1 MESDRENSPASSSV
15 SSLSRRVIGMDNP
28 RGTRRQM
35 VTNDIYDYNMESDTS
50 EFTIRDY
57 NDSKGYQRVQPEDGQ
72 AITSSIHKIPP
83 EVLLL
88 IFSNISHKPDLV
100 PLLLVCKRWANLIVE
115 LIWFR
120 PSLMDERALKGINE
134 VMKLDR
140 AQTYWD
146 YRLFIRR
153 LNLSF
158 IYDKVSDEF
167 LSLFAGST
175 NLERLTLVNCSNL
188 THGPIVGILQGCEK
202 LQSIDMSGVRD
213 ITDEIF
219 DALADNCPRL
229 QGLYAPGCPK
239 VTNGVLLKIVDS
251 CPMLKRVKISD
262 CENLTDDSI
271 IELTMK
277 CKFLIEVDVHN
288 CPNITDVAL
297 QRLFNDLEQ
306 LREFRI
312 SHNPNVSDALFRN
325 MPEDMLMERLRI
337 IDFTGCLRIT
347 DKSLEKIVQCAPR
360 LRNVVLSK
368 CLNVTDRSL
377 RALAAL
383 GKSLHYIHLGHCSS
397 ITDYG
402 VSTLIKNCHR
412 LQYIDLACCTQLTNI
427 SLVEL
432 ALLPR
437 LRRIGLVKCAN
448 INDAGILA
456 LIQRRGYDDTL
467 ERVHLSY
474 CTNIGLYP
482 IYQLLQSCPRLTHL
496 SLTGISAFLRADIT
510 QFCRSPPADFTPHQR
525 SLFCVFSGQGVRL
538 LRDYMTR
545 LFLAP
550 NNNLVFADGMAG
562 LNEEGLPT
570 PTFHINQRGQLPQL
584 AQLGRLNE
592 FFRQVNPNGRAIDNM
607 PDNETI
613 NEAEPTGQENDE
625 AEDELMYESE

>member
-1 MESDRENSPASSSV
+1 MDSDRENSPASSSV
-15 SSLSRRVIGMDNP
+15 SSLSRRVIGMENP
-28 RGTRRQM
+28 RVTRRQLISTDM
-35 VTNDIYDYNMESDTS
+35 DDYNMESDTS

-57 NDSKGYQRVQPEDGQ
+57 NESKHERIQQEHGFED
-72 AITSSIHKIPP
+72 TSSIHKIPP

-100 PLLLVCKRWANLIVE
+100 PLLLVCRRWANLIVE

-120 PSLMDERALKGINE
+120 PSLMDKGALDGISK
-134 VMKLDR
+134 VMKMNR
-140 AQTYWD
+140 QETHWD

-158 IYDKVSDEF
+158 IYDKVNDNF
-167 LSLFAGST
+167 LNLFSGST
-175 NLERLTLVNCSNL
+175 NLERLTLVNCSKL
-188 THGPIVGILQGCEK
+188 THEPIVDILQGCEK
-202 LQSIDMSGVRD
+202 LQSIDMTGVRD

-219 DALADNCPRL
+219 AALADNCPRL

-239 VTNGVLLKIVDS
+239 VTNPVLLKIIDS
-251 CPMLKRVKISD
+251 CRMLKRVKISD
-262 CENLTDDSI
+262 CENLSDDSVL
-271 IELTMK
+271 ELTMK

-288 CPNITDVAL
+288 CPNITDFAL
-297 QRLFNDLEQ
+297 QRLFNELEQ

-312 SHNPNVSDALFRN
+312 SHNPNVSDALFRS
-325 MPEDMLMERLRI
+325 MAEDTYMERLRI

-347 DKSLEKIVQCAPR
+347 DRTVEKIVQCAPR

-368 CLNVTDRSL
+368 CLNVTDTSL
-377 RALAAL
+377 RALATL

-412 LQYIDLACCTQLTNI
+412 LQYIDLACCAQLTNI

-432 ALLPR
+432 SLLPR

-482 IYQLLQSCPRLTHL
+482 IYQLLQSCPKLTHL
-496 SLTGISAFLRADIT
+496 SLTGISAFLRQDIT
-510 QFCRSPPADFTPHQR
+510 QFCRSPPADFTDHQKG
-525 SLFCVFSGQGVRL
+525 LFCVFSGQGVKL

-550 NNNLVFADGMAG
+550 NNMIIPNGLSALGQDGIQGA
-562 LNEEGLPT
+562 
-570 PTFHINQRGQLPQL
+570 
-584 AQLGRLNE
+584 AQTHLQHFQRLNE
-592 FFRQVNPNGRAIDNM
+592 FFRQAIPNRQAIDRI
-607 PDNETI
+607 PDTETI
-613 NEAEPTGQENDE
+613 NEVEVPQANPIVQD
-625 AEDELMYESE
+625 EDEIMYESE

>member
-1 MESDRENSPASSSV
+1 MDSDRENSPASSSV
-15 SSLSRRVIGMDNP
+15 SSLSRRVIGMENP
-28 RGTRRQM
+28 RVTRRQLISTDM
-35 VTNDIYDYNMESDTS
+35 DDYNMESDTS

-57 NDSKGYQRVQPEDGQ
+57 NESKHERIQQEHGFED
-72 AITSSIHKIPP
+72 TSSIHKIPP

-100 PLLLVCKRWANLIVE
+100 PLLLVCQRWANLIVE

-120 PSLMDERALKGINE
+120 PSLMDKGALDGISK
-134 VMKLDR
+134 VMKMNR
-140 AQTYWD
+140 QETHWD

-158 IYDKVSDEF
+158 IYDKVNDNF
-167 LSLFAGST
+167 LNLFSGST
-175 NLERLTLVNCSNL
+175 NLERLTLVNCSKL
-188 THGPIVGILQGCEK
+188 THEPIVNILQGCEK
-202 LQSIDMSGVRD
+202 LQSIDMTGVRD

-219 DALADNCPRL
+219 VALADNCPRL

-239 VTNGVLLKIVDS
+239 VTNPVLLKIIDS
-251 CPMLKRVKISD
+251 CRMLKRVKISD
-262 CENLTDDSI
+262 CENLSDDSVL
-271 IELTMK
+271 ELTMK

-288 CPNITDVAL
+288 CPNITDFAL
-297 QRLFNDLEQ
+297 QRLFNELEQ

-312 SHNPNVSDALFRN
+312 SHNPNVSDALFRS
-325 MPEDMLMERLRI
+325 MAEDTYMERLRI

-347 DKSLEKIVQCAPR
+347 DRTVERIVQCAPR

-368 CLNVTDRSL
+368 CLNVTDTSL
-377 RALAAL
+377 RALATL

-412 LQYIDLACCTQLTNI
+412 LQYIDLACCAQLTNI

-432 ALLPR
+432 SLLPR

-482 IYQLLQSCPRLTHL
+482 IYQLLQSCPKLTHL
-496 SLTGISAFLRADIT
+496 SLTGISAFLRQDIT
-510 QFCRSPPADFTPHQR
+510 QFCRSPPADFTDHQKG
-525 SLFCVFSGQGVRL
+525 LFCVFSGQGVKL

-550 NNNLVFADGMAG
+550 NNMIIPNGLSALGQDGIQGA
-562 LNEEGLPT
+562 
-570 PTFHINQRGQLPQL
+570 
-584 AQLGRLNE
+584 AQTHLQHFQRLNE
-592 FFRQVNPNGRAIDNM
+592 FFRQAIPNRQAIDRI
-607 PDNETI
+607 PDTETI
-613 NEAEPTGQENDE
+613 NEVEVPQANPIVQD
-625 AEDELMYESE
+625 EDEIMYESE

>member
-1 MESDRENSPASSSV
+1 
-15 SSLSRRVIGMDNP
+15 
-28 RGTRRQM
+28 
-35 VTNDIYDYNMESDTS
+35 MESDTS

-57 NDSKGYQRVQPEDGQ
+57 NESKHERIQQEHGFED
-72 AITSSIHKIPP
+72 TSSIHKIPP

-100 PLLLVCKRWANLIVE
+100 PLLLVCRRWANLIVE

-120 PSLMDERALKGINE
+120 PSLMDKGALDGISK
-134 VMKLDR
+134 VMKMNR
-140 AQTYWD
+140 QETHWD

-158 IYDKVSDEF
+158 IYDKVNDNF
-167 LSLFAGST
+167 LNLFSGST
-175 NLERLTLVNCSNL
+175 NLERLTLVNCSKL
-188 THGPIVGILQGCEK
+188 THEPIVDILQGCEK
-202 LQSIDMSGVRD
+202 LQSIDMTGVRD

-219 DALADNCPRL
+219 AALADNCPRL

-239 VTNGVLLKIVDS
+239 VTNPVLLKIIDS
-251 CPMLKRVKISD
+251 CRMLKRVKISD
-262 CENLTDDSI
+262 CENLSDDSVL
-271 IELTMK
+271 ELTMK

-288 CPNITDVAL
+288 CPNITDFAL
-297 QRLFNDLEQ
+297 QRLFNELEQ

-312 SHNPNVSDALFRN
+312 SHNPNVSDALFRS
-325 MPEDMLMERLRI
+325 MAEDTYMERLRI

-347 DKSLEKIVQCAPR
+347 DRTVEKIVQCAPR

-368 CLNVTDRSL
+368 CLNVTDTSL
-377 RALAAL
+377 RALATL

-412 LQYIDLACCTQLTNI
+412 LQYIDLACCAQLTNI

-432 ALLPR
+432 SLLPR

-482 IYQLLQSCPRLTHL
+482 IYQLLQSCPKLTHL
-496 SLTGISAFLRADIT
+496 SLTGISAFLRQDIT
-510 QFCRSPPADFTPHQR
+510 QFCRSPPADFTDHQKG
-525 SLFCVFSGQGVRL
+525 LFCVFSGQGVKL

-550 NNNLVFADGMAG
+550 NNMIIPNGLSALGQDGIQGA
-562 LNEEGLPT
+562 
-570 PTFHINQRGQLPQL
+570 
-584 AQLGRLNE
+584 AQTHLQHFQRLNE
-592 FFRQVNPNGRAIDNM
+592 FFRQAIPNRQAIDRI
-607 PDNETI
+607 PDTETI
-613 NEAEPTGQENDE
+613 NEVEVPQANPIVQD
-625 AEDELMYESE
+625 EDEIMYESE

>member
-1 MESDRENSPASSSV
+1 MDSDRENSPASSSV
-15 SSLSRRVIGMDNP
+15 SSLSRRVIGMENP
-28 RGTRRQM
+28 RVTRRQLISTDM
-35 VTNDIYDYNMESDTS
+35 DDYNMESDTS

-57 NDSKGYQRVQPEDGQ
+57 NESKHERIQQEHGFED
-72 AITSSIHKIPP
+72 TSSIHKIPP

-100 PLLLVCKRWANLIVE
+100 PLLLVCRRWANLIVE

-120 PSLMDERALKGINE
+120 PSLMDKGALDGISK
-134 VMKLDR
+134 VMKMNR
-140 AQTYWD
+140 KETHWD

-158 IYDKVSDEF
+158 IYDKVNDNF
-167 LSLFAGST
+167 LNLFSGST
-175 NLERLTLVNCSNL
+175 NLERLTLVNCSKL
-188 THGPIVGILQGCEK
+188 THEPIVNILQGCEK
-202 LQSIDMSGVRD
+202 LQSIDMTGVRD

-219 DALADNCPRL
+219 VALADNCPRL

-239 VTNGVLLKIVDS
+239 VTNPVLLKIIDS
-251 CPMLKRVKISD
+251 CRMLKRVKISD
-262 CENLTDDSI
+262 CENLSDDSVL
-271 IELTMK
+271 ELTMK

-288 CPNITDVAL
+288 CPNITDFAL
-297 QRLFNDLEQ
+297 QRLFNELEQ

-312 SHNPNVSDALFRN
+312 SHNPNVSDALFRS
-325 MPEDMLMERLRI
+325 MAEDTYMERLRI

-347 DKSLEKIVQCAPR
+347 DRTVEKIVQCAPR

-368 CLNVTDRSL
+368 CLNVTDTSL
-377 RALAAL
+377 RALATL

-412 LQYIDLACCTQLTNI
+412 LQYIDLACCAQLTNI

-432 ALLPR
+432 SLLPR

-482 IYQLLQSCPRLTHL
+482 IYQLLQSCPKLTHL
-496 SLTGISAFLRADIT
+496 SLTGISAFLRQDIT
-510 QFCRSPPADFTPHQR
+510 QFCRSPPADFTDHQKG
-525 SLFCVFSGQGVRL
+525 LFCVFSGQGVKL

-550 NNNLVFADGMAG
+550 NNMIIPNGLSALGQDGIQGA
-562 LNEEGLPT
+562 
-570 PTFHINQRGQLPQL
+570 
-584 AQLGRLNE
+584 AQTHLQHFQRLNE
-592 FFRQVNPNGRAIDNM
+592 FFRQAIPNRQAIDRI
-607 PDNETI
+607 PDTETI
-613 NEAEPTGQENDE
+613 NEVEVAQANPIVQD
-625 AEDELMYESE
+625 EDEIMYESE

>member
-1 MESDRENSPASSSV
+1 MDSDRENSPASSSV
-15 SSLSRRVIGMDNP
+15 SSLSRRVIGMENP
-28 RGTRRQM
+28 RVTRRQLISTDM
-35 VTNDIYDYNMESDTS
+35 DDYNMESDTS

-57 NDSKGYQRVQPEDGQ
+57 NESKHERIQQEHGFED
-72 AITSSIHKIPP
+72 TSSIHKIPP

-100 PLLLVCKRWANLIVE
+100 PLLLVCQRWANLIVE

-120 PSLMDERALKGINE
+120 PSLMDKGALDGISK
-134 VMKLDR
+134 VMKMNR
-140 AQTYWD
+140 QETHWD

-158 IYDKVSDEF
+158 IYDKVNDSF
-167 LSLFAGST
+167 LNLFSGST
-175 NLERLTLVNCSNL
+175 NLERLTLVNCSKL
-188 THGPIVGILQGCEK
+188 THEPIVNILQGCEK
-202 LQSIDMSGVRD
+202 LQSIDMTGVRD

-219 DALADNCPRL
+219 VALADNCPRL

-239 VTNGVLLKIVDS
+239 VTNPVLLKIVDS
-251 CPMLKRVKISD
+251 CRMLKRVKISD
-262 CENLTDDSI
+262 CENLSDDSVL
-271 IELTMK
+271 ELTMK

-288 CPNITDVAL
+288 CPNITDFAL
-297 QRLFNDLEQ
+297 QRLFNELEQ

-312 SHNPNVSDALFRN
+312 SHNPNVSDALFRS
-325 MPEDMLMERLRI
+325 MAEDTYMERLRI

-347 DKSLEKIVQCAPR
+347 DRTVEKIVQCAPR

-368 CLNVTDRSL
+368 CLNVTDTSL
-377 RALAAL
+377 RALATL

-412 LQYIDLACCTQLTNI
+412 LQYIDLACCAQLTNI

-432 ALLPR
+432 SLLPR

-482 IYQLLQSCPRLTHL
+482 IYQLLQSCPKLTHL
-496 SLTGISAFLRADIT
+496 SLTGISAFLRQDIT
-510 QFCRSPPADFTPHQR
+510 QFCRSPPADFTDHQKG
-525 SLFCVFSGQGVRL
+525 LFCVFSGQGVKL

-550 NNNLVFADGMAG
+550 NNMIIPNGLSALGQDGIQGA
-562 LNEEGLPT
+562 
-570 PTFHINQRGQLPQL
+570 
-584 AQLGRLNE
+584 AQTHLQHFQRLNE
-592 FFRQVNPNGRAIDNM
+592 FFRQAIPNRQAIDRI
-607 PDNETI
+607 PDTETI
-613 NEAEPTGQENDE
+613 NEVEVPQANPIVQD
-625 AEDELMYESE
+625 EDEIMYESE

>member
-1 MESDRENSPASSSV
+1 MDSDRENSPASSSV
-15 SSLSRRVIGMDNP
+15 SSLSRRVIGMENP
-28 RGTRRQM
+28 RVTRRQLISTDM
-35 VTNDIYDYNMESDTS
+35 DDYNMESDTS

-57 NDSKGYQRVQPEDGQ
+57 NESKHERIQQEHGFED
-72 AITSSIHKIPP
+72 TSSIHKIPP

-100 PLLLVCKRWANLIVE
+100 PLLLVCRRWANLIVE

-120 PSLMDERALKGINE
+120 PSLMDKGALDGISK
-134 VMKLDR
+134 VMKMNR
-140 AQTYWD
+140 QETHWD

-158 IYDKVSDEF
+158 IYDKVNDNF
-167 LSLFAGST
+167 LNLFSGST
-175 NLERLTLVNCSNL
+175 NLERLTLVNCSKL
-188 THGPIVGILQGCEK
+188 THEPIVDILQGCEK
-202 LQSIDMSGVRD
+202 LQSIDMTGVRD

-219 DALADNCPRL
+219 VALADNCPRL

-239 VTNGVLLKIVDS
+239 VTNPVLLKIIDS
-251 CPMLKRVKISD
+251 CRMLKRVKISD
-262 CENLTDDSI
+262 CENLSDDSVL
-271 IELTMK
+271 ELTMK

-288 CPNITDVAL
+288 CPNITDFAL
-297 QRLFNDLEQ
+297 QRLFNELEQ

-312 SHNPNVSDALFRN
+312 SHNPNVSDALFRS
-325 MPEDMLMERLRI
+325 MAEDTYMERLRI

-347 DKSLEKIVQCAPR
+347 DRTVEKIVQCAPR

-368 CLNVTDRSL
+368 CLNVTDTSL
-377 RALAAL
+377 RALATL

-412 LQYIDLACCTQLTNI
+412 LQYIDLACCAQLTNI

-432 ALLPR
+432 SLLPR

-482 IYQLLQSCPRLTHL
+482 IYQLLQSCPKLTHL
-496 SLTGISAFLRADIT
+496 SLTGISAFLRQDIT
-510 QFCRSPPADFTPHQR
+510 QFCRSPPADFTDHQKG
-525 SLFCVFSGQGVRL
+525 LFCVFSGQGVKL

-550 NNNLVFADGMAG
+550 NNMIIPNGLSALGQDGIQGA
-562 LNEEGLPT
+562 
-570 PTFHINQRGQLPQL
+570 
-584 AQLGRLNE
+584 AQTHLQHFQRLNE
-592 FFRQVNPNGRAIDNM
+592 FFRQAIPNRQAIDRI
-607 PDNETI
+607 PGTETI
-613 NEAEPTGQENDE
+613 NEVEVPQANPIVQD
-625 AEDELMYESE
+625 EDEIMYESE

>member
-1 MESDRENSPASSSV
+1 M
-15 SSLSRRVIGMDNP
+15 SRRVTGLENQ
-28 RGTRRQM
+28 RGTRHHLLS
-35 VTNDIYDYNMESDTS
+35 NDMDDYNMESDTS

-57 NDSKGYQRVQPEDGQ
+57 NEVKAYERRTTDD
-72 AITSSIHKIPP
+72 ITFPSSIHKIPP

-100 PLLLVCKRWANLIVE
+100 PLLRVCKRWANLIVE

-120 PSLMDERALKGINE
+120 PSLMDERALTGIYE
-134 VMKLDR
+134 VMKMDR
-140 AQTYWD
+140 RATYWD

-158 IYDKVSDEF
+158 IYDKVKDDF

-175 NLERLTLVNCSNL
+175 NLERLTLVNCSKL
-188 THGPIVGILQGCEK
+188 THAPIVQILKGCEK
-202 LQSIDMSGVRD
+202 LQSIDMTGVRD
-213 ITDEIF
+213 ITDEILV
-219 DALADNCPRL
+219 ALAEDCPRL

-239 VTNGVLLKIVDS
+239 VTNEVLLKIISS

-262 CENLTDDSI
+262 CENLNDDSI
-271 IELTMK
+271 LQLTAK

-288 CPNITDVAL
+288 CPNITDFAL
-297 QRLFNDLEQ
+297 QRLFSDLEQ

-312 SHNPNVSDALFRN
+312 SHNPNVSDALFRSI
-325 MPEDMLMERLRI
+325 PEDVFLERLRI
-337 IDFTGCLRIT
+337 VDFTGCLRIT
-347 DKSLEKIVQCAPR
+347 DRTVERIVQCAPR

-368 CLNVTDRSL
+368 CLNVTDSSLRSL
-377 RALAAL
+377 AML

-432 ALLPR
+432 ASLPR

-496 SLTGISAFLRADIT
+496 SLTGISAFLRSDIT
-510 QFCRSPPADFTPHQR
+510 QFCRSPPADFTPHQKN
-525 SLFCVFSGQGVRL
+525 LFCVFSGNGVKL

-550 NNNLVFADGMAG
+550 NGMLMSESIPGFVEEANLQG
-562 LNEEGLPT
+562 LGLPLN
-570 PTFHINQRGQLPQL
+570 PARHLQNFQ
-584 AQLGRLNE
+584 RLNE
-592 FFRQVNPNGRAIDNM
+592 FFRQAMRGRLAADRV
-607 PDNETI
+607 PDTATI
-613 NEAEPTGQENDE
+613 NETTQDEQENADT
-625 AEDELMYESE
+625 AQDEDELMYESE

>member
-1 MESDRENSPASSSV
+1 MDSDRENSPASSSV
-15 SSLSRRVIGMDNP
+15 SSLSRRVIGMENP
-28 RGTRRQM
+28 RVTRRQLISTDM
-35 VTNDIYDYNMESDTS
+35 DDYNMESDTS

-57 NDSKGYQRVQPEDGQ
+57 NESKHERIQQEHGFED
-72 AITSSIHKIPP
+72 TSSIHKIPP

-100 PLLLVCKRWANLIVE
+100 PLLLVCQRWANLIVE

-120 PSLMDERALKGINE
+120 PSLMDKGALDGISK
-134 VMKLDR
+134 VMKMNR
-140 AQTYWD
+140 QETHWD

-158 IYDKVSDEF
+158 IYDKVNDNF
-167 LSLFAGST
+167 LNLFSGST
-175 NLERLTLVNCSNL
+175 NLERLTLVNCSKL
-188 THGPIVGILQGCEK
+188 THEPIVNILQGCEK
-202 LQSIDMSGVRD
+202 LQSIDMTGVRD

-219 DALADNCPRL
+219 VALADNCPRL

-239 VTNGVLLKIVDS
+239 VTNPVLLKIIDS
-251 CPMLKRVKISD
+251 CRMLKRVKISD
-262 CENLTDDSI
+262 CENLSDDSVL
-271 IELTMK
+271 ELTMK

-288 CPNITDVAL
+288 CPNITDFAL
-297 QRLFNDLEQ
+297 QRLFNELEQ

-312 SHNPNVSDALFRN
+312 SHNPNVSDALFRS
-325 MPEDMLMERLRI
+325 MAEDTYMERLRI

-347 DKSLEKIVQCAPR
+347 DRTVEKIVQCAPR

-368 CLNVTDRSL
+368 CLNVTDTSL
-377 RALAAL
+377 RALATL

-412 LQYIDLACCTQLTNI
+412 LQYIDLACCAQLTNI

-432 ALLPR
+432 SLLPR

-482 IYQLLQSCPRLTHL
+482 IYQLLQSCPKLTHL
-496 SLTGISAFLRADIT
+496 SLTGISAFLRQDIT
-510 QFCRSPPADFTPHQR
+510 QFCRSPPADFTDHQKG
-525 SLFCVFSGQGVRL
+525 LFCVFSGQGVKL

-550 NNNLVFADGMAG
+550 NNMIIPNGLSALGQDGIQGA
-562 LNEEGLPT
+562 
-570 PTFHINQRGQLPQL
+570 
-584 AQLGRLNE
+584 AQTHLQHFQRLNE
-592 FFRQVNPNGRAIDNM
+592 FFRQAIPNRQAIDRI
-607 PDNETI
+607 PDTETI
-613 NEAEPTGQENDE
+613 NEVEVPQANPIVQD
-625 AEDELMYESE
+625 EDEIMYESE

>member
-1 MESDRENSPASSSV
+1 MDSDRENSPASSSV
-15 SSLSRRVIGMDNP
+15 SSLSRRVIGMENP
-28 RGTRRQM
+28 RVTRRQLISTDM
-35 VTNDIYDYNMESDTS
+35 DDYNMESDTS

-57 NDSKGYQRVQPEDGQ
+57 NESKHERIQQEHGFED
-72 AITSSIHKIPP
+72 TSSIHKIPP

-100 PLLLVCKRWANLIVE
+100 PLLLVCRRWANLIVE

-120 PSLMDERALKGINE
+120 PSLMDKGALDGISK
-134 VMKLDR
+134 VMKMNR
-140 AQTYWD
+140 QETHWD

-158 IYDKVSDEF
+158 IYDKVNDNF
-167 LSLFAGST
+167 LNLFSGST
-175 NLERLTLVNCSNL
+175 NLERLTLVNCSKL
-188 THGPIVGILQGCEK
+188 THEPIVDILQGCEK
-202 LQSIDMSGVRD
+202 LQSIDMTGVRD

-219 DALADNCPRL
+219 AALADNCPRL

-239 VTNGVLLKIVDS
+239 VTNPVLLKIIDS
-251 CPMLKRVKISD
+251 CRMLKRVKISD
-262 CENLTDDSI
+262 CENLSDDSVL
-271 IELTMK
+271 ELTMK

-288 CPNITDVAL
+288 CPNITDFAL
-297 QRLFNDLEQ
+297 QRLFNELEQ

-312 SHNPNVSDALFRN
+312 SHNPNVSDALFRS
-325 MPEDMLMERLRI
+325 MAEDTYMERLRI

-347 DKSLEKIVQCAPR
+347 DRTVEKIVQCAPR

-368 CLNVTDRSL
+368 CLNVTDTSL
-377 RALAAL
+377 RALATL

-412 LQYIDLACCTQLTNI
+412 LQYIDLACCAQLTNI

-432 ALLPR
+432 SLLPR

-482 IYQLLQSCPRLTHL
+482 IYQLLQSCPKLTHL
-496 SLTGISAFLRADIT
+496 SLTGISAFLRQDIT
-510 QFCRSPPADFTPHQR
+510 QFCRSPPADFTDHQKG
-525 SLFCVFSGQGVRL
+525 LFCVFSGQGVKL

-550 NNNLVFADGMAG
+550 NNMIIPNGLSALGQDGI
-562 LNEEGLPT
+562 EGA
-570 PTFHINQRGQLPQL
+570 
-584 AQLGRLNE
+584 AQTHLQHFQRLNE
-592 FFRQVNPNGRAIDNM
+592 FFRQAIPNRQAIDRI
-607 PDNETI
+607 PDTETI
-613 NEAEPTGQENDE
+613 NEVEVAQANPIVQD
-625 AEDELMYESE
+625 EDEIMYESE

>member
-1 MESDRENSPASSSV
+1 MDSDRENSPASSSV
-15 SSLSRRVIGMDNP
+15 SSLSRRVIGMENP
-28 RGTRRQM
+28 RVTRRQLISTDM
-35 VTNDIYDYNMESDTS
+35 DDYNMESDTS

-57 NDSKGYQRVQPEDGQ
+57 NESKHERIQQEHGFED
-72 AITSSIHKIPP
+72 TSSIHKIPP

-100 PLLLVCKRWANLIVE
+100 PLLLVCRRWANLIVE

-120 PSLMDERALKGINE
+120 PSLMDKGALDGISK
-134 VMKLDR
+134 VMKMNR
-140 AQTYWD
+140 QETHWD

-158 IYDKVSDEF
+158 IYDKVNDNF
-167 LSLFAGST
+167 LNLFSGST
-175 NLERLTLVNCSNL
+175 NLERLTLVNCSKL
-188 THGPIVGILQGCEK
+188 THEPIVNILQGCEK
-202 LQSIDMSGVRD
+202 LQSIDMTGVRD

-219 DALADNCPRL
+219 VALADNCPRL

-239 VTNGVLLKIVDS
+239 VTNPVLLKIIDS
-251 CPMLKRVKISD
+251 CRMLKRVKISD
-262 CENLTDDSI
+262 CENLSDDSVL
-271 IELTMK
+271 ELTMK

-288 CPNITDVAL
+288 CPNITDFAL
-297 QRLFNDLEQ
+297 QRLFNELEQ

-312 SHNPNVSDALFRN
+312 SHNPNVSDALFRS
-325 MPEDMLMERLRI
+325 MAEDTYMERLRI

-347 DKSLEKIVQCAPR
+347 DRTVEKIVQCAPR

-368 CLNVTDRSL
+368 CLNVTDTSL
-377 RALAAL
+377 RALATL

-412 LQYIDLACCTQLTNI
+412 LQYIDLACCAQLTNI

-432 ALLPR
+432 SLLPR

-482 IYQLLQSCPRLTHL
+482 IYQLLQSCPKLTHL
-496 SLTGISAFLRADIT
+496 SLTGISAFLRQDIT
-510 QFCRSPPADFTPHQR
+510 QFCRSPPADFTDHQKG
-525 SLFCVFSGQGVRL
+525 LFCVFSGQGVKL

-550 NNNLVFADGMAG
+550 NNMIIPNGLSALGQDGIQGA
-562 LNEEGLPT
+562 
-570 PTFHINQRGQLPQL
+570 
-584 AQLGRLNE
+584 AQTHLQHFQRLNE
-592 FFRQVNPNGRAIDNM
+592 FFRQAIPNRQAIDRI
-607 PDNETI
+607 PDTETI
-613 NEAEPTGQENDE
+613 NEVEVAQANPIVQD
-625 AEDELMYESE
+625 EDEIMYESE

>member
-1 MESDRENSPASSSV
+1 ME
-15 SSLSRRVIGMDNP
+15 NP
-28 RGTRRQM
+28 RVTRRQLISTDM
-35 VTNDIYDYNMESDTS
+35 DDYNMESDTS

-57 NDSKGYQRVQPEDGQ
+57 NESKHERIQQEHGFED
-72 AITSSIHKIPP
+72 TSSIHKIPP

-100 PLLLVCKRWANLIVE
+100 PLLLVCQRWANLIVE

-120 PSLMDERALKGINE
+120 PSLMDKGALDGISK
-134 VMKLDR
+134 VMKMNR
-140 AQTYWD
+140 QETHWD

-158 IYDKVSDEF
+158 IYDKVNDNF
-167 LSLFAGST
+167 LNLFSGST
-175 NLERLTLVNCSNL
+175 NLERLTLVNCSKL
-188 THGPIVGILQGCEK
+188 THEPIVNILQGCEK
-202 LQSIDMSGVRD
+202 LQSIDMTGVRD

-219 DALADNCPRL
+219 AALADNCPRL

-239 VTNGVLLKIVDS
+239 VTNPVLLKIIDS
-251 CPMLKRVKISD
+251 CRMLKRVKISD
-262 CENLTDDSI
+262 CENLSDDSVL
-271 IELTMK
+271 ELTMK

-288 CPNITDVAL
+288 CPNITDFAL
-297 QRLFNDLEQ
+297 QRLFNELEQ

-312 SHNPNVSDALFRN
+312 SHNPNVSDALFRS
-325 MPEDMLMERLRI
+325 MAEDTYMERLRI

-347 DKSLEKIVQCAPR
+347 DRTVEKIVQCAPR

-368 CLNVTDRSL
+368 CLNVTDTSL
-377 RALAAL
+377 RALATL

-412 LQYIDLACCTQLTNI
+412 LQYIDLACCAQLTNI

-432 ALLPR
+432 SLLPR

-482 IYQLLQSCPRLTHL
+482 IYQLLQSCPKLTHL
-496 SLTGISAFLRADIT
+496 SLTGISAFLRQDIT
-510 QFCRSPPADFTPHQR
+510 QFCRSPPADFTDHQKG
-525 SLFCVFSGQGVRL
+525 LFCVFSGQGVKL

-550 NNNLVFADGMAG
+550 NNMIIPNGLSALGQDGIQGA
-562 LNEEGLPT
+562 
-570 PTFHINQRGQLPQL
+570 
-584 AQLGRLNE
+584 AQTHLQHFQRLNE
-592 FFRQVNPNGRAIDNM
+592 FFRQAIPNRQAIDRI
-607 PDNETI
+607 PDTETI
-613 NEAEPTGQENDE
+613 NEVEVAQANPIVQD
-625 AEDELMYESE
+625 EDEIMYESE

>member
-1 MESDRENSPASSSV
+1 MDSDRENSPASSSV
-15 SSLSRRVIGMDNP
+15 SSLSRRVIGMENP
-28 RGTRRQM
+28 RVTRRQLISTDM
-35 VTNDIYDYNMESDTS
+35 DDYNMESDTS

-57 NDSKGYQRVQPEDGQ
+57 NESKHERIQQEHGFED
-72 AITSSIHKIPP
+72 TSSIHKIPP

-100 PLLLVCKRWANLIVE
+100 PLLLVCQRWANLIVE

-120 PSLMDERALKGINE
+120 PSLMDKGALDGISK
-134 VMKLDR
+134 VMKMNR
-140 AQTYWD
+140 QETHWD

-158 IYDKVSDEF
+158 IYDKVNDNF
-167 LSLFAGST
+167 LNLFSGST
-175 NLERLTLVNCSNL
+175 NLERLTLVNCSKL
-188 THGPIVGILQGCEK
+188 THEPIVNILQGCEK
-202 LQSIDMSGVRD
+202 LQSIDMTGVRD

-219 DALADNCPRL
+219 AALADNCPRL

-239 VTNGVLLKIVDS
+239 VTNPVLLKIIDS
-251 CPMLKRVKISD
+251 CRMLKRVKISD
-262 CENLTDDSI
+262 CENLSDDSVL
-271 IELTMK
+271 ELTMK

-288 CPNITDVAL
+288 CPNITDFAL
-297 QRLFNDLEQ
+297 QRLFNELEQ

-312 SHNPNVSDALFRN
+312 SHNPNVSDALFRS
-325 MPEDMLMERLRI
+325 MAEDTYMERLRI

-347 DKSLEKIVQCAPR
+347 DRTVEKIVQCAPR

-368 CLNVTDRSL
+368 CLNVTDTSL
-377 RALAAL
+377 RALATL

-412 LQYIDLACCTQLTNI
+412 LQYIDLACCAQLTNI

-432 ALLPR
+432 SLLPR

-482 IYQLLQSCPRLTHL
+482 IYQLLQSCPKLTHL
-496 SLTGISAFLRADIT
+496 SLTGISAFLRQDIT
-510 QFCRSPPADFTPHQR
+510 QFCRSPPADFTDHQKG
-525 SLFCVFSGQGVRL
+525 LFCVFSGQGVKL

-550 NNNLVFADGMAG
+550 NNMIIPNGLSALGQDGIQGA
-562 LNEEGLPT
+562 
-570 PTFHINQRGQLPQL
+570 
-584 AQLGRLNE
+584 AQTHLQHFQRLNE
-592 FFRQVNPNGRAIDNM
+592 FFRQAIPNRQAIDRI
-607 PDNETI
+607 PDTETI
-613 NEAEPTGQENDE
+613 NEVEVAQANPIVQD
-625 AEDELMYESE
+625 EDEIMYESE

>member
-1 MESDRENSPASSSV
+1 MDSDRENSPASSSV
-15 SSLSRRVIGMDNP
+15 SSLSRRVIGMENP
-28 RGTRRQM
+28 RVTRRQLISTDM
-35 VTNDIYDYNMESDTS
+35 DDYNMESDTS

-57 NDSKGYQRVQPEDGQ
+57 NESKHERIQQEHGFED
-72 AITSSIHKIPP
+72 TSSIHKIPP

-100 PLLLVCKRWANLIVE
+100 PLLLVCQRWANLIVE

-120 PSLMDERALKGINE
+120 PSLMDKGALDGISK
-134 VMKLDR
+134 VMKMNR
-140 AQTYWD
+140 QETHWD

-158 IYDKVSDEF
+158 IYDKVNDNF
-167 LSLFAGST
+167 LNLFSGST
-175 NLERLTLVNCSNL
+175 NLERLTLVNCSKL
-188 THGPIVGILQGCEK
+188 THEPIVNILQGCEK
-202 LQSIDMSGVRD
+202 LQSIDMTGVRD

-219 DALADNCPRL
+219 VALADNCPRL

-239 VTNGVLLKIVDS
+239 VTNPVLLKIIDS
-251 CPMLKRVKISD
+251 CRMLKRVKISD
-262 CENLTDDSI
+262 CENLSDDSVL
-271 IELTMK
+271 ELTMK

-288 CPNITDVAL
+288 CPNITDFAL
-297 QRLFNDLEQ
+297 QRLFNELEQ

-312 SHNPNVSDALFRN
+312 SHNPNVSDALFRS
-325 MPEDMLMERLRI
+325 MAEDTYMERLRI

-347 DKSLEKIVQCAPR
+347 DRTVEKIVQCAPR

-368 CLNVTDRSL
+368 CLNVTDTSL
-377 RALAAL
+377 RALATL

-412 LQYIDLACCTQLTNI
+412 LQYIDLACCAQLTNI

-432 ALLPR
+432 SLLPR

-482 IYQLLQSCPRLTHL
+482 IYQLLQSCPKLTHL
-496 SLTGISAFLRADIT
+496 SLTGISAFLRQDIT
-510 QFCRSPPADFTPHQR
+510 QFCRSPPADFTDHQKG
-525 SLFCVFSGQGVRL
+525 LFCVFSGQGVKL

-550 NNNLVFADGMAG
+550 NNMIIPNGLSALGQDGIQGA
-562 LNEEGLPT
+562 
-570 PTFHINQRGQLPQL
+570 
-584 AQLGRLNE
+584 AQTHLQHFQRLNE
-592 FFRQVNPNGRAIDNM
+592 FFRQAIPNRQAIDRI
-607 PDNETI
+607 PDTETI
-613 NEAEPTGQENDE
+613 NEVEVAQANPIVQD
-625 AEDELMYESE
+625 EDEIMYESE

>member
-1 MESDRENSPASSSV
+1 MDSDRENSPASSSV
-15 SSLSRRVIGMDNP
+15 SSLSRRVIGMENP
-28 RGTRRQM
+28 RVTRRQLISTDM
-35 VTNDIYDYNMESDTS
+35 DDYNMESDTS

-57 NDSKGYQRVQPEDGQ
+57 NESKHERIQQEHGFED
-72 AITSSIHKIPP
+72 TSSIHKIPP

-100 PLLLVCKRWANLIVE
+100 PLLLVCQRWANLIVE

-120 PSLMDERALKGINE
+120 PSLMDKGALDGISK
-134 VMKLDR
+134 VMKMNR
-140 AQTYWD
+140 QETHWD

-158 IYDKVSDEF
+158 IYDKVNDNF
-167 LSLFAGST
+167 LNLFSGST
-175 NLERLTLVNCSNL
+175 NLERLTLVNCSKL
-188 THGPIVGILQGCEK
+188 THEPIVDILQGCEK
-202 LQSIDMSGVRD
+202 LQSIDMTGVRD

-219 DALADNCPRL
+219 AALADNCPRL

-239 VTNGVLLKIVDS
+239 VTNPVLLKIIDS
-251 CPMLKRVKISD
+251 CRMLKRVKISD
-262 CENLTDDSI
+262 CENLSDDSVL
-271 IELTMK
+271 ELTMK

-288 CPNITDVAL
+288 CPNITDFAL
-297 QRLFNDLEQ
+297 QRLFNELEQ

-312 SHNPNVSDALFRN
+312 SHNPNVSDALFRS
-325 MPEDMLMERLRI
+325 MAEDTYMERLRI

-347 DKSLEKIVQCAPR
+347 DRTVEKIVQCAPR

-368 CLNVTDRSL
+368 CLNVTDTSL
-377 RALAAL
+377 RALATL

-412 LQYIDLACCTQLTNI
+412 LQYIDLACCAQLTNI

-432 ALLPR
+432 SLLPR

-482 IYQLLQSCPRLTHL
+482 IYQLLQSCPKLTHL
-496 SLTGISAFLRADIT
+496 SLTGISAFLRQDIT
-510 QFCRSPPADFTPHQR
+510 QFCRSPPADFTDHQKG
-525 SLFCVFSGQGVRL
+525 LFCVFSGQGVKL

-550 NNNLVFADGMAG
+550 NNMIIPNGLSALGQDGIQGA
-562 LNEEGLPT
+562 
-570 PTFHINQRGQLPQL
+570 
-584 AQLGRLNE
+584 AQTHLQHFQRLNE
-592 FFRQVNPNGRAIDNM
+592 FFRQAIPNRQAIDRI
-607 PDNETI
+607 PDTETI
-613 NEAEPTGQENDE
+613 NEVEVPQANPIVQD
-625 AEDELMYESE
+625 EDEIMYESE